1 MNKIF
6 SHRYNN
12 GEIIVVSELIKKN
25 GKKNNSHFVFFV
37 VSLMFLTLPFEV
49 IGSVVNDKIQYQ
61 MYRDFSENKGMF
73 NTEEKNISL
82 IFKILFLYKI

>member
-61 MYRDFSENKGMF
+61 MYRDFSENKGIF
-73 NTEEKNISL
+73 NTEEKKY
-82 IFKILFLYKI
+82 IFN